1 MDTVHVS
8 TSLLS
13 TGKRTRVK
21 SITFGVALLF
31 TMLSVS
37 TVTQAQTT
45 STPTLT
51 KPKLVITPMNAA
63 RFYGDANP
71 EFTGIIAGMA
81 SGDTI
86 TVTYSTTA
94 DQSSAIGDYQI
105 VATLHD
111 PDGHLGRY
119 QVTVNTGTLSVAP
132 APLAI
137 VADDLTRSQSEPNP
151 AVFTGK
157 VTGVKNGEAI
167 SASFATDAT
176 SGAAPGTYAI
186 VSTLKADATTL
197 KNYAVTVSNGTLTV
211 TP

>member
-13 TGKRTRVK
+13 TGKRTHLK
-21 SITFGVALLF
+21 SITFGMAMLF
-31 TMLSVS
+31 AMLAVSV
-37 TVTQAQTT
+37 TAQAQ
-45 STPTLT
+45 T

-63 RFYGDANP
+63 RFYGDPNP
-71 EFTGIIAGMA
+71 VFTGIIAGLA

-94 DQSSAIGDYQI
+94 NQSSSVGDYQI

-111 PDGHLGRY
+111 PDGHLGNY
-119 QVTVNTGTLSVAP
+119 QVTVNTGTLSIAP
-132 APLAI
+132 APLAV
-137 VADDLTRSQSEPNP
+137 VAYDVTRTQAQPNP
-151 AVFTGK
+151 AVFTGT

-167 SASFATDAT
+167 SASFSSDAT
-176 SGAAPGTYAI
+176 SGAAPGTYPI
-186 VSTLKADATTL
+186 VSTVNAAAAILQ
-197 KNYAVTVSNGTLTV
+197 NYALTVSNGTLTV